1 MESMFKNRIVKNYSF
16 LKKWAKRE
24 NITAFR
30 VYDKDIPQYPFAV
43 DIYSDSIVLYQYE
56 RSKNQKN
63 LTEEFEI
70 SDKLQLEEVILAI
83 KELFHIDEYNI
94 FLKLRK
100 RQKGTSQ
107 YEREMEKGI
116 TKIVN
121 EGNMKFIV
129 NLSDYLDCGLFL
141 DHRKTRQIVKKQASG
156 NHVLNL
162 FAYTGSVSVA
172 AALGNAKSVTTVDM
186 SNTYLNWAEEN
197 FKLND
202 ISLKDHE
209 FIRADIMEWLPKMS
223 TKSKKYDFIFIDPPS
238 FSNSKKMLDSFDL
251 QKDYVNILKYCEKM
265 LSKNGKILFSCNLRT
280 FKFAKELFNEKFIIE
295 DITKKTLPQDFRNE
309 KIHYAWLLTKKE

>member
-1 MESMFKNRIVKNYSF
+1 MESMFKNRVVKNYSF
-16 LKKWAKRE
+16 LKKWANRE

-43 DIYSDSIVLYQYE
+43 DLYSGAIVLYQYE
-56 RSKNQKN
+56 RSKNQKD
-63 LTEEFEI
+63 LSEEFEAA
-70 SDKLQLEEVILAI
+70 DKLQLEEVILTI
-83 KELFHIDEYNI
+83 KDLFQIDESNI
-94 FLKLRK
+94 FLKVRK
-100 RQKGTSQ
+100 KQKGLSQ
-107 YEREMEKGI
+107 YERETEKGI

-121 EGNMKFIV
+121 EGEMKFIV

-141 DHRKTRQIVKKQASG
+141 DHRKTRQIVKKQVSG

-162 FAYTGSVSVA
+162 FAYTGSVSIA

-186 SNTYLNWAEEN
+186 SNTYLNWAESN
-197 FKLND
+197 FKLNN
-202 ISLKDHE
+202 ISLEKHE

-238 FSNSKKMLDSFDL
+238 FSNSKKMLDSFDV
-251 QKDYVNILKYCEKM
+251 QKDYVTILKHCEKM
-265 LSKNGKILFSCNLRT
+265 LSKNGKILFSCNLRS
-280 FKFAKELFNEKFIIE
+280 FKFANELFTEKFVIE

-309 KIHYAWLLTKKE
+309 KIHHAWILTKKD